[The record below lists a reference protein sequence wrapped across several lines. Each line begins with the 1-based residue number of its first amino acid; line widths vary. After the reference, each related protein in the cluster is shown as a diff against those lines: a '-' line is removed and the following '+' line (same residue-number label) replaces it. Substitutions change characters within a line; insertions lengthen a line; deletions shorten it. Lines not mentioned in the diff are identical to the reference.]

1 MSAMELN
8 GNAEQNA
15 LNDPRFDYFAHTGPE
30 QPKKTIGMYVKSK
43 GFDVPVLIEE
53 GEIRAAIETETAFIR
68 SELIQDYDGLG
79 GQFSSASI
87 DSSIFDSYPED
98 RQQAMAKHLDNLK
111 SGLITPKDYM
121 FTKQHGYSWSEEA
134 KELYDAYHELE
145 ILPNLN
151 WLSPTASVWRRIDGT
166 NVSIFRDPHVDGRYH
181 FGVTPFNQ
189 AIGGYMVEA
198 DEHTKPQQFRKHR
211 QPFVAEP
218 FIDLYEQI
226 RELPLFDTSQV
237 PVMEMVQ
244 DDDGKI
250 HWLQYRK
257 VGKTLDL
264 LDPFDVERVDG
275 DFLTNDVRGI
285 TLPEGKEF
293 TIVVNPTELS
303 LVSLHKA
310 IFADVFYMND
320 RIELKNRFQI
330 ACRMAELAIC
340 QDSLSFKDNHTS
352 SAPLYS
358 SDLALSLVGYT
369 DKSGEE
375 LFMRFWDDPR
385 LSSIGYPVPEDPPLL
400 DVKVTS
406 NGRVASV
413 TSNWEFYQ
421 SG

>member
-1 MSAMELN
+1 MELN
-8 GNAEQNA
+8 HDIEQKA
-15 LNDPRFDYFAHTGPE
+15 LNDPAFDYFAHTQPE
-30 QPKKTIGMYVKSK
+30 QPKKTIGVYVKSK
-43 GFDVPVLIEE
+43 GFDVPILTEKD
-53 GEIRAAIETETAFIR
+53 EIRAVIEAETALIR

-87 DSSIFDSYPED
+87 DSSTFDSYPED
-98 RQQAMAKHLDNLK
+98 RRRAIAKHLDNLK
-111 SGLITPKDYM
+111 SGQISPKDYM

-134 KELYDAYHELE
+134 KSLCAAYHDLG
-145 ILPNLN
+145 IQPNLN
-151 WLSPTASVWRRIDGT
+151 WLSPTASVWQRIDGT

-181 FGVTPFNQ
+181 FGVTPYKQ
-189 AIGGYMVEA
+189 SIGGYMVEA
-198 DEHTKPQQFRKHR
+198 DEYTKPQQFRKHH

-218 FIDLYEQI
+218 FIDLYEEI

-244 DDDGKI
+244 DADGKI

-257 VGKTLDL
+257 VGKILDL

-293 TIVVNPTELS
+293 TIVVNPADLS
-303 LVSLHKA
+303 VVSLKKA

-320 RIELKNRFQI
+320 RFDMRNRFQI
-330 ACRMAELAIC
+330 VCRMAELAIC
-340 QDSLSFKDNHTS
+340 QDSLSFKNNHTS

-358 SDLALSLVGYT
+358 SDLALSITGYT
-369 DKSGEE
+369 DESGEE

-385 LSSIGYPVPEDPPLL
+385 LSSIGYAVPEDPQLL

-413 TSNWEFYQ
+413 ASNWEFYQ